1 MEKCRSKMN
10 GVSKTK
16 SFLLALIIII
26 GLVFFNLPNIAN
38 QIKDFFYSLSSP
50 IQKKVDSFSKQIT
63 ASWNFLNELKEIS
76 RENIELKKEIQQLI
90 ARNAELKELEKEN
103 QFLRS
108 SLSLANR
115 WKHQLELADVVGRDF
130 QGLEKYVLV
139 NKGKSA
145 GIKKNMPVI
154 VSKNILIGKIIEASD
169 DFSKV
174 LLITS
179 FNNKVPALV
188 QESRIGGLVKGIKEN
203 LLFMDLV
210 PKDAKV
216 EKDQSVITS
225 GVSEIFPKGLLI
237 GKIVLVESSENEI
250 FQRIEVK
257 PMVEMEKLEQIF
269 IIKSY

>member
-179 FNNKVPALV
+179 FN
-188 QESRIGGLVKGIKEN
+188 GIKEN